1 MVTRGLSERLALT
14 VVRMSAAAL
23 RYPPRL
29 DRDTELRDRIV
40 ALANRRCGAGL
51 IYLKLRQKGRTVN
64 HKRVD
69 RLYAEARLQ
78 VKRRRR
84 KKVPCGPAAA
94 PGRVAPGEVTFPESE
109 LTTAAGGLAASGQFA
124 VRNGR
129 VERYNRP
136 GVARRQRA
144 GTPVCD
150 HPL

>member
-1 MVTRGLSERLALT
+1 
-14 VVRMSAAAL
+14 MSAAAL
-23 RYPPRL
+23 RFLPRL

-84 KKVPCGPAAA
+84 KKVPCGPSAA
-94 PGRVAPGEVTFPESE
+94 PGRVAPSEVTSPESE
-109 LTTAAGGLAASGQFA
+109 HTTAPNGLAPASGQFA

-129 VERYNRP
+129 VRAVQSAGRGPPTTCRY
-136 GVARRQRA
+136 A
-144 GTPVCD
+144 GT
-150 HPL
+150 